1 MRNIINFLYALIAI
15 SLSALAANTLAL
27 ESFKVSKIISV
38 YDGDTFRVNIDGIHP
53 LIGDN
58 IGIRVNNIDTPEI
71 KGKCPSEKQLAIK
84 ARDFVA
90 SRLNSA
96 KEVLLIDPK
105 RGKYFRIVADV
116 MIDGQML
123 DKMLFEK
130 GLAYQYDGGRKKS
143 WCK

>member
-1 MRNIINFLYALIAI
+1 MKRNFTKTIYPLILLVLV
-15 SLSALAANTLAL
+15 SSTNTFASETLI
-27 ESFKVSKIISV
+27 VSKIISV

-58 IGIRVNNIDTPEI
+58 IGIRVNNVDTPEI
-71 KGKCPSEKQLAIK
+71 KGKCPSEKKLAIK
-84 ARDFVA
+84 SRDFVA
-90 SRLNSA
+90 NRLNSA
-96 KEVLLIDPK
+96 REVLLVNPK

>member
-1 MRNIINFLYALIAI
+1 MKRNFTKTIYPLILLVLI
-15 SLSALAANTLAL
+15 SSTNTFASETLI
-27 ESFKVSKIISV
+27 VSKIISV

-58 IGIRVNNIDTPEI
+58 IGIRVNNVDTPEI
-71 KGKCPSEKQLAIK
+71 KGKCHSEKKLAIK

-90 SRLNSA
+90 SRLKSA
-96 KEVLLIDPK
+96 KEVLLVNPK

-116 MIDGQML
+116 MIDGRML
-123 DKMLFEK
+123 DKMLLER

>member
-1 MRNIINFLYALIAI
+1 MRNITTTISALIVI
-15 SLSALAANTLAL
+15 SLIALTTNIHAL

-96 KEVLLIDPK
+96 KEVLLINPK

>member
-1 MRNIINFLYALIAI
+1 MRNIINFIYALIAI

-96 KEVLLIDPK
+96 KEVLLINPK

-123 DKMLFEK
+123 DKMLLK
-130 GLAYQYDGGRKKS
+130 RGLAYQYDGGRKKS

>member
-1 MRNIINFLYALIAI
+1 MRNITTTISALIAI
-15 SLSALAANTLAL
+15 SLIALTANTHAL
-27 ESFKVSKIISV
+27 EPFKVSKIISV

-58 IGIRVNNIDTPEI
+58 IGIRVNNVDTPEI
-71 KGKCPSEKQLAIK
+71 KGKCPSEKKLAIK

-90 SRLNSA
+90 SRLKSA
-96 KEVLLIDPK
+96 KEVLLVNPK